1 MSNKDDKNAPIRL
14 FTAIFAAAAAS
25 MIVQSRGIDL
35 AGPLGLPG
43 ALAVSLALFCYMA
56 GFAIG
61 ASGITRALGP
71 RAGGIML
78 LTATAS
84 QYYLFDRCFLT
95 PVTALPQITFLP
107 GLLNM
112 ACLTIAAIAAGRTLP
127 SMLTVEQA
135 RKMTPIQALTIFN
148 LGALLGLALSLPLVS
163 GGMTSTYILAIMLSI
178 LHLICASINANEQGP
193 VAPSPVVAEATAL
206 RPLSKQH
213 RLAAL
218 AAGLAFIL
226 VESAVMRQ
234 AATSTG
240 SNYAST
246 TIMLA
251 LAIVALT
258 IGSGAVAIA
267 SKTKNLLL
275 LCLLPIALPALIG
288 FDRLW
293 YLVQMTIAALIFPLL
308 LQARNQ
314 KNISQKDFASLYAAS
329 TLGSLFGPLLFI
341 GFVKIGIISS
351 WPAMAIVWAMVA
363 LCALVVLVSTANI
376 QGTSR
381 ILAGLLLMIGLV
393 NAVQQLQPRH
403 SDNTVFLQDSYLAK
417 IKVVKDQEQN
427 LLTLSSNGK
436 TEAAIPIDMS
446 QPHPNSDI
454 PTQRLLAL
462 LPYTLAIAIQGHQPH
477 DTLIIGMGSGT
488 TAMTAVDLKMPA
500 DLVELDDAVVRASAC
515 FYPKLTKD
523 LIDSGKK
530 IHLLDAAAYLSLLP
544 ESTKYEAII
553 SQPSEPFINGSGPLY
568 TKEFFDL
575 AAGRLHANGI
585 FAQWV
590 QLYGLDKQS
599 LVGLLATINDSF
611 GHIMIFHPPNA
622 GEIIVLAS
630 RDQNALSRSKLLQNL
645 GGSDTALR
653 IWASC
658 GFFDKKSIDRSI
670 LLCDPIL
677 TLPNK
682 DCRINTKD
690 LPYLQ
695 YLVPPTDSQH
705 LERQIQTNLQVLNKS
720 KFSKNSEGLSED
732 PEKID
737 TSFLPQNLDV
747 LKLRKSGRESLD
759 KFLTSM
765 HEKDLK
771 LGNNNVEASLS
782 IYPDDHETQLVA
794 AMIELCGG
802 QYDRAAQSIK
812 NAHRLCRQSAANYS
826 CAVLHAWFRRDR
838 QTAYA
843 NLRPTAPEPVRQL
856 LAETSWASR
865 VDISTASR
873 AIRAVLQQASDES
886 TCNSI

>member
-1 MSNKDDKNAPIRL
+1 MSSKDDKNAPIRL

-43 ALAVSLALFCYMA
+43 ALAMSLALFSYMA

-78 LTATAS
+78 LTATAI

-95 PVTALPQITFLP
+95 PVTALSQITFLP
-107 GLLNM
+107 VLLNM

-135 RKMTPIQALTIFN
+135 RRIPPMQALTVFN

-163 GGMTSTYILAIMLSI
+163 GGMTSTYTFAIVFSI
-178 LHLICASINANEQGP
+178 LNLICASINVKHKETA
-193 VAPSPVVAEATAL
+193 APSPVVAEEIAV
-206 RPLSKQH
+206 RPLSKRH

-226 VESAVMRQ
+226 VESAVMRH
-234 AATSTG
+234 AATSVG

-258 IGSGAVAIA
+258 IGSGALAIA
-267 SKTKNLLL
+267 SKTKKILL
-275 LCLLPIALPALIG
+275 LCILLIALPALIG
-288 FDRLW
+288 FDRLR
-293 YLVQMTIAALIFPLL
+293 YLVQMTVAALIFPHLL
-308 LQARNQ
+308 LTPNSSA
-314 KNISQKDFASLYAAS
+314 ISQRDFAGLYAAS
-329 TLGSLFGPLLFI
+329 TVGSLIGPLLFI
-341 GFVKIGIISS
+341 GFIKIGIIST

-363 LCALVVLVSTANI
+363 LCALFVLMSTSNI
-376 QGTSR
+376 QGVR
-381 ILAGLLLMIGLV
+381 ILSGLLLMIGLV
-393 NAVQQLQPRH
+393 NSIQQLELRH
-403 SDNTVFLQDSYLAK
+403 SANTVFLQDSYLAK
-417 IKVVKDQEQN
+417 IAVDKDQEQN

-436 TEAAIPIDMS
+436 IEASIPIDLS

-462 LPYTLAIAIQGHQPH
+462 VPYTLANAVQGQQPI
-477 DTLIIGMGSGT
+477 DALIIGMGSGT
-488 TAMTAVDLKMPA
+488 TAMTAIDLKMPA
-500 DLVELDDAVVRASAC
+500 DVVELDDAVVRASAC
-515 FYPKLTKD
+515 FHPKLAQD
-523 LIDSGKK
+523 LVDSGKK

-544 ESTKYEAII
+544 ASTKYDAII

-575 AAGRLHANGI
+575 AADRLHANGI

-590 QLYGLDKQS
+590 QLYGLDQQS
-599 LVGLLATINDSF
+599 LAGLLATINDSF
-611 GHIMIFHPPNA
+611 GHIMIFHPPHA

-630 RDQNALSRSKLLQNL
+630 KNDRAVSRSRLLQNL
-645 GGSDTALR
+645 GGSETALR
-653 IWASC
+653 MWASC
-658 GFFDKKSIDRSI
+658 GFFDRKSIDRSI
-670 LLCDPIL
+670 LLCDGIQSL
-677 TLPNK
+677 HTK
-682 DCRINTKD
+682 ACRINTKD
-690 LPYLQ
+690 MPYLQ
-695 YLVPPTDSQH
+695 YLVPSTDSQK
-705 LERQIQTNLQVLNKS
+705 LENQIQTNLQVLNKS
-720 KFSKNSEGLSED
+720 KFSKNTECLSEG
-732 PEKID
+732 PEKIP

-747 LKLRKSGRESLD
+747 LKLRKSSRESLD
-759 KFLTSM
+759 NFLTTM

-856 LAETSWASR
+856 LAQTSWASR